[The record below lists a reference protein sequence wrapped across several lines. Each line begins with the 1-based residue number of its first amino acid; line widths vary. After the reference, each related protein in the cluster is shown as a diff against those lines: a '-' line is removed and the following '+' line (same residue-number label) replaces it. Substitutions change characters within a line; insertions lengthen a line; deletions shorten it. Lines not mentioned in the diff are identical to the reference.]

1 MSKSVEEAKAEAQEQ
16 LDELRK
22 CVEEAKKLPFQEA
35 EKYLGVKKHTD
46 NPITRFLCRRGLHKR
61 KNVSGATVACVRPN
75 CQRILS

>member
-16 LDELRK
+16 LDKLHRRVKKAMELPIAE
-22 CVEEAKKLPFQEA
+22 VEE
-35 EKYLGVKKHTD
+35 YLGVKKPTD

>member
-35 EKYLGVKKHTD
+35 EKYLGVKKPTD

-61 KNVSGATVACVRPN
+61 KNVYGATVACVRPN